1 MKYKCSMGCEGT
13 KTYPEPGKCPVC
25 GMKLVPV
32 EEESAQ
38 KQGEHAKDHDHGNH
52 SHGHCC

>member
-13 KTYPEPGKCPVC
+13 KTYPESGKCPVC